1 LYKENTKDGY
11 DAKVLKVTTVPLVVW
26 GRETGI
32 MRETEIEDRSKRGS
46 EMRFLGNV
54 AGYKKQDRRG
64 KKEWEK
70 N

>member
-1 LYKENTKDGY
+1 
-11 DAKVLKVTTVPLVVW
+11 VW
-26 GRETGI
+26 RRETGI
-32 MRETEIEDRSKRGS
+32 MRETETEDRSRRGS

-54 AGYKKQDRRG
+54 VGYKKQDRRG

>member
-1 LYKENTKDGY
+1 VP
-11 DAKVLKVTTVPLVVW
+11 VLAW
-26 GRETGI
+26 GREAGI
-32 MRETEIEDRSKRGS
+32 MRETEIEDRSRRGS

-54 AGYKKQDRRG
+54 AGYKERDRRG